1 MLWSSALKVGPEN
14 VPSRIVPVQSRP
26 KFRPHNSRRCTIR
39 LFGPSCAGPKNR
51 VQSRC
56 GMLLRPEPLAAPSR
70 LDTSE
75 PVCRNWAVV
84 SSCVIAPMYG
94 TVFTQHAMH
103 SSEHLDYVTQTLAP
117 DEALVATSESSFASC
132 VAGCSWTTGTSG
144 AHRQEVEAFGHCA
157 RAQVRLGCS
166 GQVPPPVR
174 HQCLWVRPTN
184 SRTGDTFHFRS
195 AMQVG
200 GARPP
205 ANKLFTT
212 LGAWNSSTRDYHG
225 AYCPLLRCPSMPQCG
240 SLPTGAACR
249 VCSEPACGRG
259 QSCHLS
265 HARTEN
271 GTPHERAHAT
281 QHAPKRE
288 PTTTTSEGGDDCVQ
302 RRQSGN

>member
-1 MLWSSALKVGPEN
+1 
-14 VPSRIVPVQSRP
+14 
-26 KFRPHNSRRCTIR
+26 
-39 LFGPSCAGPKNR
+39 
-51 VQSRC
+51 
-56 GMLLRPEPLAAPSR
+56 MLLRPEPLAAPSR

-132 VAGCSWTTGTSG
+132 VAGCSWTTGTSSG

-184 SRTGDTFHFRS
+184 SGREIRS
-195 AMQVG
+195 ISARRCRWVVHAHRQTSSLPRWG
-200 GARPP
+200 HGTARPMSIM
-205 ANKLFTT
+205 AHI
-212 LGAWNSSTRDYHG
+212 A
-225 AYCPLLRCPSMPQCG
+225 RCCAAHRCHSAALWT
-240 SLPTGAACR
+240 LPTGAACR